1 MNLGIFQYKLKSAIL
16 ILGKSYDVCLNL
28 FLLDRMS
35 ELVID
40 GESGFKVP
48 LYNLEVAVDRSRS
61 IIENRE
67 LANELGSVAFQRVQS
82 IFEIKEKVSELEN
95 IFMSLGEDDN
105 VNI

>member
-1 MNLGIFQYKLKSAIL
+1 M
-16 ILGKSYDVCLNL
+16 
-28 FLLDRMS
+28 
-35 ELVID
+35 
-40 GESGFKVP
+40 
-48 LYNLEVAVDRSRS
+48 AVDRSRS